1 MKNLNKNRASI
12 ITLMLSSLLLG
23 GCGSSNTDN
32 TTTPPKTTDPTTPTT
47 PTTDI
52 ATQIFKNGKVYT
64 VNDQQEWADAVA
76 IKDNK
81 IIFVGSND
89 DVQAYVDSSTKVTDL
104 SGKMLMPGFHD
115 VHMHPIESASENTQ
129 FAISVEET
137 NPENFIQSIKSASQ
151 ANPGTGWLIGYG
163 HSIFTLLESARS
175 PLAII
180 DEAVSDRPVII
191 MEQTSHSMWV
201 NSAAL
206 ALAGFTKDTPHPT
219 GGRILRDENTGE
231 LNGIL
236 IDNAGNIVMDIA
248 MAPTTQSLKNDYDG
262 LIEYTLPE
270 LAKHGITSISDAR
283 SFWKRDDHTTW
294 LKAQK
299 NDALTARVS
308 VGLWA
313 YPTADDATQLASLKA
328 LYTNDADSLL
338 KFNQIKLYS
347 DGIIINATSAM
358 LAKYNIDLIGLPEN
372 KGLNYFSQQR
382 IEQYITALEPAG
394 FDFHMH
400 AIGDRGIREA
410 LNAVENSATTK
421 GRHRI
426 THVEIIDPADIPRF
440 AQLNVTADAQ
450 VAGNFTNPEHWHE
463 NDELIGAVRSDNAV
477 PIKSLDAAGARITLS
492 SDWNVSPFNPF
503 LGLQNAVTRAPQE
516 LSLTKAI
523 KAYTLNSAYVMRQED
538 KVGSI
543 EVGKLADFVV
553 LDRNIF
559 DIAPNT
565 INQTKIFMT
574 VFDGETIYQR

>member
-1 MKNLNKNRASI
+1 MNKLSRNGSSI
-12 ITLMLSSLLLG
+12 IASLMVSSLLLA
-23 GCGSSNTDN
+23 GCGSSGIETEN
-32 TTTPPKTTDPTTPTT
+32 TTTTDKTTKSTSE
-47 PTTDI
+47 I
-52 ATQIFKNGKVYT
+52 ATQVYKNGKVYT

-76 IKDNK
+76 VKDNK

-89 DVQAYVDSSTKVTDL
+89 EVQGYVDTSTNVTDL
-104 SGKMLMPGFHD
+104 SGKMMMPGFHD

-129 FAISVEET
+129 FAISVDEI
-137 NPENFIQSIKSASQ
+137 NPENFIASIKKSSLE
-151 ANPGTGWLIGYG
+151 NPGKGWLIGFG
-163 HSIFTLLESARS
+163 HSIFTLLDSARS

-236 IDNAGNIVMDIA
+236 IDNAGNMVMDIA
-248 MAPTTQSLKNDYDG
+248 MAPTSQSLQKDYDG
-262 LIEYTLPE
+262 LIEFTLPE

-283 SFWKRDDHTTW
+283 SFWKRDDHKTW

-299 NDALTARVS
+299 NDAITARVS

-313 YPTADDATQLASLKA
+313 YPTADDTTQLAELKA
-328 LYTNDADSLL
+328 LYSNEPDSFL

-347 DGIIINATSAM
+347 DGIIINGTSAM

-372 KGLNYFSQQR
+372 KGLNYFSQER
-382 IEQYITALEPAG
+382 IEQYITALEPMG

-410 LNAVENSATTK
+410 LNAVENSGSDK

-426 THVEIIDPADIPRF
+426 THVEIVDPADIPRF

-450 VAGNFTNPEHWHE
+450 VAGDFTNPEHWHE

-477 PIKSLDAAGARITLS
+477 PIKSLDAAGARVTLS
-492 SDWNVSPFNPF
+492 SDWNVSPYNPF
-503 LGLQNAVTRAPQE
+503 IGLQNAVTRAPQE
-516 LSLTKAI
+516 LTLAKAI
-523 KAYTLNSAYVMRQED
+523 KAYTLNGAYVMRQED

-543 EVGKLADFVV
+543 EVGKLADFVI
-553 LDRNIF
+553 LDKNLF
-559 DIAPNT
+559 DIEPNT
-565 INQTKIFMT
+565 INQTKIVTT
-574 VFDGETIYQR
+574 VFNGEVIYQR

>member
-1 MKNLNKNRASI
+1 MNKQIKSK
-12 ITLMLSSLLLG
+12 SLLIPLILTSLFVSA
-23 GCGSSNTDN
+23 CGSSNTKSPDGGN
-32 TTTPPKTTDPTTPTT
+32 TEPTNEV
-47 PTTDI
+47 

-64 VNDQQEWADAVA
+64 VNEQQEWADAVA
-76 IKDNK
+76 LKDNK
-81 IIFVGSND
+81 IIFVGSNEE
-89 DVQAYVDSSTKVTDL
+89 VQAYVDSSTKVTDL
-104 SGKMLMPGFHD
+104 SGKMMMPGFHD

-129 FAISVEET
+129 FSISVEET
-137 NPENFIQSIKSASQ
+137 NPENFIQAIKEASQ

-163 HSIFTLLESARS
+163 HSIFTLLESGRS

-206 ALAGFTKDTPHPT
+206 ALAGFTKDTEHPT
-219 GGRILRDENTGE
+219 GGMILRDENTGE

-248 MAPTTQSLKNDYDG
+248 MAPTSKSLQNDYDG

-283 SFWKRDDHTTW
+283 SFWKRDDHKTW
-294 LKAQK
+294 LKAEK

-313 YPTADDATQLASLKA
+313 YPTADDATQLPALKA
-328 LYTNDADSLL
+328 LYSNDSESFL

-358 LAKYNIDLIGLPEN
+358 LAAYDIDLIGITEN
-372 KGLNYFSQQR
+372 KGLNYFSQER
-382 IEQYITALEPAG
+382 IEQYITALEPIG

-410 LNAVENSATTK
+410 LNAVENSGTLQ

-426 THVEIIDPADIPRF
+426 THVEVISPSDIPRF
-440 AQLNVTADAQ
+440 AELNVTADAQ
-450 VAGNFTNPEHWHE
+450 VAGDFTNPEHWHE

-477 PIKSLDAAGARITLS
+477 PIKSLDAAGARVTLS

-516 LSLTKAI
+516 LTLAKAI
-523 KAYTLNSAYVMRQED
+523 QAYTINSAYVMRQED

-543 EVGKLADFVV
+543 EVGKLADFVI
-553 LDRNIF
+553 LDRNLF
-559 DIAPNT
+559 DIEHNT
-565 INQTKIFMT
+565 INQTKIVMT
-574 VFDGETIYQR
+574 VFDGEVIYQK

>member
-1 MKNLNKNRASI
+1 MNKLSRNGSSI
-12 ITLMLSSLLLG
+12 IASLMVSSLLLA
-23 GCGSSNTDN
+23 GCGSSGIETEN
-32 TTTPPKTTDPTTPTT
+32 TTTTDKTTKPTSE
-47 PTTDI
+47 I
-52 ATQIFKNGKVYT
+52 ATQVYKNGKVYT

-76 IKDNK
+76 VKDNK

-89 DVQAYVDSSTKVTDL
+89 EVQDYVDSSTKVTDL
-104 SGKMLMPGFHD
+104 SGKMMMPGFHD

-129 FAISVEET
+129 FAISVKET
-137 NPENFIQSIKSASQ
+137 NPENFIKSIKKASL
-151 ANPGTGWLIGYG
+151 ANPGKGWLIGFG
-163 HSIFTLLESARS
+163 HSIFTLLGSARS
-175 PLAII
+175 PLAIL

-236 IDNAGNIVMDIA
+236 IDNTGNMVMDIA
-248 MAPTTQSLKNDYDG
+248 MAPTSQSLQKDYDG
-262 LIEYTLPE
+262 LIEFTLPE

-283 SFWKRDDHTTW
+283 SFWKRDDHKTW

-299 NDALTARVS
+299 NDAITARVS

-313 YPTADDATQLASLKA
+313 YPTADDTTQLAELKA
-328 LYTNDADSLL
+328 LYSNEPDSFL

-347 DGIIINATSAM
+347 DGIIINGTSAM

-372 KGLNYFSQQR
+372 KGLNYFSQER
-382 IEQYITALEPAG
+382 IEQYITALEPMG

-410 LNAVENSATTK
+410 LNAVENSGSDK

-426 THVEIIDPADIPRF
+426 THVEIVDPADIPRF
-440 AQLNVTADAQ
+440 SQLNVTADAQ
-450 VAGNFTNPEHWHE
+450 VAGDFTNPEHWHE

-477 PIKSLDAAGARITLS
+477 PIKSLDAAGARVTLS
-492 SDWNVSPFNPF
+492 SDWNVSPYNPF
-503 LGLQNAVTRAPQE
+503 IGLQNAVTRAPQE
-516 LSLTKAI
+516 LTLAKAI
-523 KAYTLNSAYVMRQED
+523 KAYTLNGAYVMRQED

-543 EVGKLADFVV
+543 EVGKLADFVI
-553 LDRNIF
+553 LDKNLF
-559 DIAPNT
+559 DIEPNT
-565 INQTKIFMT
+565 INQTKIVTT
-574 VFDGETIYQR
+574 VFNGEVIYQR

>member
-1 MKNLNKNRASI
+1 
-12 ITLMLSSLLLG
+12 MLSSLLLG

-32 TTTPPKTTDPTTPTT
+32 TTTPPKTTEPTT

-52 ATQIFKNGKVYT
+52 ATQIFKNGKVYM

-382 IEQYITALEPAG
+382 IEQYITALEPTG

-426 THVEIIDPADIPRF
+426 THVEIIAPADIPRF

-477 PIKSLDAAGARITLS
+477 PIKSLDAAGARVTLS
-492 SDWNVSPFNPF
+492 SDWNVARS
-503 LGLQNAVTRAPQE
+503 TH
-516 LSLTKAI
+516 S
-523 KAYTLNSAYVMRQED
+523 
-538 KVGSI
+538 
-543 EVGKLADFVV
+543 
-553 LDRNIF
+553 
-559 DIAPNT
+559 
-565 INQTKIFMT
+565 
-574 VFDGETIYQR
+574 

>member
-1 MKNLNKNRASI
+1 MNKLSRNGASI
-12 ITLMLSSLLLG
+12 IATLMVSSLLLA
-23 GCGSSNTDN
+23 GCGSSGSENEG
-32 TTTPPKTTDPTTPTT
+32 TTTAPKTTNPTSE
-47 PTTDI
+47 I
-52 ATQIFKNGKVYT
+52 ATQVYKNGKVYT

-76 IKDNK
+76 VKDNK

-89 DVQAYVDSSTKVTDL
+89 EVQDYVDSSTKVTDL
-104 SGKMLMPGFHD
+104 SGKMMMPGFHD

-129 FAISVEET
+129 FAISVDET
-137 NPENFIQSIKSASQ
+137 NSENFIASIKKASL
-151 ANPGTGWLIGYG
+151 ANPGKGWLIGFG
-163 HSIFTLLESARS
+163 HSIFTLLDSARS

-206 ALAGFTKDTPHPT
+206 ALAGFTKDSPHPT

-236 IDNAGNIVMDIA
+236 IDNAGNMVMDIA
-248 MAPTTQSLKNDYDG
+248 MAPTSESLQKDYDG
-262 LIEYTLPE
+262 LIEFTLPE

-299 NDALTARVS
+299 NDAITARVS

-313 YPTADDATQLASLKA
+313 YPTADDTAQLADLKA
-328 LYTNDADSLL
+328 LYTNEPDSFL

-347 DGIIINATSAM
+347 DGIIVNGTSAM
-358 LAKYNIDLIGLPEN
+358 LAKYNIDLIGIPEK
-372 KGLNYFSQQR
+372 KGLNYFSQER
-382 IEQYITALEPAG
+382 IEQYIAELEPTG

-410 LNAVENSATTK
+410 LNAVENAGTDN

-426 THVEIIDPADIPRF
+426 THVEIVDPADMPRF

-450 VAGNFTNPEHWHE
+450 VAGDFTNPEHWHE

-477 PIKSLDAAGARITLS
+477 PIKSLDAAGARVTLS
-492 SDWNVSPFNPF
+492 SDWNVSPYNPF
-503 LGLQNAVTRAPQE
+503 IGLQNAVTRAPQE
-516 LSLTKAI
+516 LTLAKAI
-523 KAYTLNSAYVMRQED
+523 KAYTLNGAYVMRQED

-543 EVGKLADFVV
+543 EVGKLADFVI
-553 LDRNIF
+553 LDKNIF
-559 DIAPNT
+559 DIEPDT
-565 INQTKIFMT
+565 INQTKIVTT
-574 VFDGETIYQR
+574 VFNGEVIYQR

>member
-1 MKNLNKNRASI
+1 MNKLSRNGASI
-12 ITLMLSSLLLG
+12 IATLMVSSLLLA
-23 GCGSSNTDN
+23 GCGSSGSENEG
-32 TTTPPKTTDPTTPTT
+32 TTTAPKTTNPTSE
-47 PTTDI
+47 I
-52 ATQIFKNGKVYT
+52 ATQVYKNGKVYT

-76 IKDNK
+76 VKDNK

-89 DVQAYVDSSTKVTDL
+89 EVQDYVDSSTKVTDL
-104 SGKMLMPGFHD
+104 SGKMMMPGFHD

-129 FAISVEET
+129 FAISVDET
-137 NPENFIQSIKSASQ
+137 NSENFIASIKKASL
-151 ANPGTGWLIGYG
+151 ANPGKGWLIGFG
-163 HSIFTLLESARS
+163 HSIFTLLDSARS

-206 ALAGFTKDTPHPT
+206 ALAGFTKDSPHPT

-236 IDNAGNIVMDIA
+236 IDNAGNMVMDIA
-248 MAPTTQSLKNDYDG
+248 MAPTSESLQKDYDG
-262 LIEYTLPE
+262 LIEFTLPE

-299 NDALTARVS
+299 NDAITARVS

-313 YPTADDATQLASLKA
+313 YPTADDTAQLADLKA
-328 LYTNDADSLL
+328 LYTNEPDSFL

-347 DGIIINATSAM
+347 DGIIVNGTSAM
-358 LAKYNIDLIGLPEN
+358 LAKYNIDLIGIPEN
-372 KGLNYFSQQR
+372 KGLNYFSQER
-382 IEQYITALEPAG
+382 IEQYIAALEPTG

-410 LNAVENSATTK
+410 LNAVENAGTDN

-426 THVEIIDPADIPRF
+426 THVEIVDPADMPRF

-450 VAGNFTNPEHWHE
+450 VAGDFTNPEHWHE

-477 PIKSLDAAGARITLS
+477 PIKSLDAAGARVTLS
-492 SDWNVSPFNPF
+492 SDWNVSPYNPF
-503 LGLQNAVTRAPQE
+503 IGLQNAVTRAPQE
-516 LSLTKAI
+516 LTLAKAI
-523 KAYTLNSAYVMRQED
+523 EAYTLNGAYVMRQED

-543 EVGKLADFVV
+543 EVGKLADFVI
-553 LDRNIF
+553 LDKNIF
-559 DIAPNT
+559 DIEPNT
-565 INQTKIFMT
+565 INQTKIVTT
-574 VFDGETIYQR
+574 VFNGEVIYQR

>member
-1 MKNLNKNRASI
+1 MNKLSRNGASI
-12 ITLMLSSLLLG
+12 IATLMVSSLLLA
-23 GCGSSNTDN
+23 GCGSSGSENED
-32 TTTPPKTTDPTTPTT
+32 TTTAPKTTNPTSE
-47 PTTDI
+47 I
-52 ATQIFKNGKVYT
+52 ATQVYKNGKVYT

-76 IKDNK
+76 VKDNK

-89 DVQAYVDSSTKVTDL
+89 EVQDYVDSSTKVTDL
-104 SGKMLMPGFHD
+104 SGKMMMPGFHD

-129 FAISVEET
+129 FAISVDET
-137 NPENFIQSIKSASQ
+137 NSENFIASIKKASL
-151 ANPGTGWLIGYG
+151 ANPGKGWLIGFG
-163 HSIFTLLESARS
+163 HSIFTLLDSARS

-206 ALAGFTKDTPHPT
+206 ALAGFAKDSPHPT

-236 IDNAGNIVMDIA
+236 IDNAGNMVMDIA
-248 MAPTTQSLKNDYDG
+248 MAPTSESLQKDYDG
-262 LIEYTLPE
+262 LIEFTLPE

-299 NDALTARVS
+299 NDAITARVS

-313 YPTADDATQLASLKA
+313 YPTADDTAQLADLKA
-328 LYTNDADSLL
+328 LYTNEPDSFL

-347 DGIIINATSAM
+347 DGIIVNGTSAM
-358 LAKYNIDLIGLPEN
+358 LAKYNIDLIGIPEN
-372 KGLNYFSQQR
+372 KGLNYFSQER
-382 IEQYITALEPAG
+382 IEQYIAALEPTG

-410 LNAVENSATTK
+410 LNAVENAGTDN

-426 THVEIIDPADIPRF
+426 THVEIVDPADMPRF

-450 VAGNFTNPEHWHE
+450 VAGDFTNPEHWHE

-477 PIKSLDAAGARITLS
+477 PIKSLDAAGARVTLS
-492 SDWNVSPFNPF
+492 SDWNVSPYNPF
-503 LGLQNAVTRAPQE
+503 IGLQNAVTRAPQE
-516 LSLTKAI
+516 LTLAKAI
-523 KAYTLNSAYVMRQED
+523 KAYTLNGAYVMRQED

-543 EVGKLADFVV
+543 EVGKLADFVI
-553 LDRNIF
+553 LDKNIF
-559 DIAPNT
+559 DIEPDT
-565 INQTKIFMT
+565 INQTKIVTT
-574 VFDGETIYQR
+574 VFNGEVIYQR

>member
-1 MKNLNKNRASI
+1 MQNFSKNRKSLITLIISSI
-12 ITLMLSSLLLG
+12 ILV
-23 GCGSSNTDN
+23 GCGSSISDN
-32 TTTPPKTTDPTTPTT
+32 TTIPAKATDPMTEL
-47 PTTDI
+47 

-64 VNDQQEWADAVA
+64 VNNQQTWAEAVA
-76 IKDNK
+76 IKNNK

-89 DVQAYVDSSTKVTDL
+89 DAQAYVDSSTTVTDL
-104 SGKMLMPGFHD
+104 AGRMLMPGFHD

-129 FAISVEET
+129 FVISVEET
-137 NPENFIQSIKSASQ
+137 NPENFIQSIKIASQ
-151 ANPGTGWLIGYG
+151 TNPGDGWLIGYG

-175 PLAII
+175 PLEII

-206 ALAGFTKDTPHPT
+206 ALAGFTKDTAHPT
-219 GGRILRDENTGE
+219 GGRILRDEITGE
-231 LNGIL
+231 LNGVL
-236 IDNAGNIVMDIA
+236 IDNAGNIVMDMA
-248 MAPTTQSLKNDYDG
+248 MAPTHQSLQNDYNG

-283 SFWKRDDHTTW
+283 SFWKRDDHKTW

-299 NDALTARVS
+299 NDVLTARVS

-313 YPTADDATQLASLKA
+313 YPTADDRAQLANLKA
-328 LYTNDADSLL
+328 LYSNETDRLL

-347 DGIIINATSAM
+347 DGIIVNATSAM
-358 LAKYNIDLIGLPEN
+358 LAPYNIDLIGLPEN

-410 LNAVENSATTK
+410 LNAVENAGSAQ

-426 THVEIIDPADIPRF
+426 THVEVIDPEDIPRF

-450 VAGNFTNPEHWHE
+450 VAGNFTNPEQWHE
-463 NDELIGAVRSDNAV
+463 NDELIGAVRSDHAV
-477 PIKSLDAAGARITLS
+477 PIKSLDAAGARVTLS
-492 SDWNVSPFNPF
+492 SDWNVSAFNPF
-503 LGLQNAVTRAPQE
+503 IGLQNAVTRAPQE
-516 LSLTKAI
+516 LTLAKAI
-523 KAYTLNSAYVMRQED
+523 KAYTINSAYVMRQED

-543 EVGKLADFVV
+543 EVGKLADFVI
-553 LDRNIF
+553 LDRNLFNI
-559 DIAPNT
+559 DENT
-565 INQTKIFMT
+565 INQTKVFMT
-574 VFDGETIYQR
+574 VFNGEIIYQR